1 MKLTLV
7 AWLVIG
13 GAVMAHAQNRF
24 GFEQDAVG
32 QPPAGF
38 AFSVTGNAAPGTWVI
53 VQDDVPGRGHVL
65 AQTSAA
71 GRGSRFPMA
80 IAQGVLAADVDV
92 SVKMKP
98 VSGAEDQAG
107 GLVWRYQDPNNYYIV
122 RANALEGNVVVYKVE
137 RGRRVD
143 LPVNGQGRTYGK
155 KAEVPSGRWSDLR
168 VVATGSRFEVFWN
181 GAPLFEV
188 DDTTFTAAGKVGVWT
203 KADSVTS
210 FDDLSVVVK

>member
-1 MKLTLV
+1 MC
-7 AWLVIG
+7 I
-13 GAVMAHAQNRF
+13 R
-24 GFEQDAVG
+24 D
-32 QPPAGF
+32 
-38 AFSVTGNAAPGTWVI
+38 S
-53 VQDDVPGRGHVL
+53 
-65 AQTSAA
+65 
-71 GRGSRFPMA
+71 
-80 IAQGVLAADVDV
+80 
-92 SVKMKP
+92 
-98 VSGAEDQAG
+98 
-107 GLVWRYQDPNNYYIV
+107 YYIV